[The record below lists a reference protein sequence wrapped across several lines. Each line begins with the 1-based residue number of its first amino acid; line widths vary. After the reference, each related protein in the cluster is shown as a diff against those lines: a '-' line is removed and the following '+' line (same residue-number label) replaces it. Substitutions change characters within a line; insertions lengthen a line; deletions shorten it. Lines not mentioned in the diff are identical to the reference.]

1 MSIVSSSRRNPK
13 TSWRRAPRLAAAV
26 AITAL
31 AAAGYGLAASSS
43 SSASTAP
50 AGATAP
56 AKPGGSI
63 TIGLPDGSIDHL
75 EPTLWYYATSWEI
88 AYATCT
94 PMMTFADSSGSA
106 GVKPIPGV
114 AEQPTV
120 SDGGRVYKFTLK
132 PGLDFANGTPIT
144 GQAIKYTF
152 DRMLSPKLASPATS
166 FFSIIAGAPAVIA
179 GKATTVSGITATT
192 NTVTFTLTSP
202 VASFLYRMTL
212 PFACPVP
219 IGTPLKAIENGS
231 ILLTGPYIVKSYTPE
246 RTLVLVRNPHWNAK
260 ELGNRQFSN
269 QITIQLNV
277 ADSQAALL
285 IRSGQ
290 LATYGAPVAPVDAL
304 EALTD
309 PTLKGRVL
317 VDPLP
322 ATTYLW
328 LNNSVPP
335 LNNVKV
341 RQAIN
346 YAIDRLAIQRVWGGP
361 TQAAATDQ
369 VLPPSMP
376 GFVRANTYPL
386 SGDVAKAQALI
397 KASGV
402 HTPVSLTLRTLSDQP
417 GYAQIAQT
425 IQSELAPIGIK
436 VNIVTQPD
444 SVNGGVISVPKN
456 HVPMGINTWTQDYPY
471 PDDFFGELL
480 DGNSITPTGNNNY
493 ADFSNP
499 AVTKQITQL
508 ETKATSAQW
517 NALDKEIIGNYAPW
531 APLLNPTRVTLF
543 ASGICG
549 AVFQPVYLVDFATLG
564 QCR

>member
-1 MSIVSSSRRNPK
+1 
-13 TSWRRAPRLAAAV
+13 
-26 AITAL
+26 
-31 AAAGYGLAASSS
+31 
-43 SSASTAP
+43 
-50 AGATAP
+50 
-56 AKPGGSI
+56 
-63 TIGLPDGSIDHL
+63 
-75 EPTLWYYATSWEI
+75 
-88 AYATCT
+88 
-94 PMMTFADSSGSA
+94 
-106 GVKPIPGV
+106 
-114 AEQPTV
+114 
-120 SDGGRVYKFTLK
+120 
-132 PGLDFANGTPIT
+132 
-144 GQAIKYTF
+144 
-152 DRMLSPKLASPATS
+152 
-166 FFSIIAGAPAVIA
+166 VIA
-179 GKATTVSGITATT
+179 GKAKTVSGITATT
-192 NTVTFTLTSP
+192 NSVTFKLTSP

-219 IGTPLKAIENGS
+219 IGTATKPLENGTA
-231 ILLTGPYIVKSYTPE
+231 LLTGPYVVKSYTPE
-246 RTLVLVRNPHWNAK
+246 RSLVLARNPHWNSA
-260 ELGNRQFSN
+260 ELGKRQVAN
-269 QITIQLNV
+269 QIDIQLNV

-304 EALTD
+304 QALSD

-328 LNNSVPP
+328 LNNSVAP

-346 YAIDRLAIQRVWGGP
+346 YAIDRSAIQRVWGGP
-361 TQAAATDQ
+361 SQAAATDQ
-369 VLPPSMP
+369 VLPPTMP
-376 GFVRANTYPL
+376 GFVRANNYPL
-386 SGDVAKAQALI
+386 GGDLAKAKALM
-397 KASGV
+397 AGV

-417 GYAQIAQT
+417 GYAQIAQV

-436 VNIVTQPD
+436 VNIVTAPD

-456 HVPMGINTWTQDYPY
+456 HVAMGINTWTQDYPY

-480 DGNSITPTGNNNY
+480 DGNNITPTGNNNY

-499 AVTKQITQL
+499 AITTEITKL

-517 NALDKEIIGNYAPW
+517 NALDKQIIGGLAPW

-549 AVFQPVYLVDFATLG
+549 AIFQPVYLVDFATLG
-564 QCR
+564 ECR